1 MAAFIEN
8 YLKKSGIMD
17 SDSVKE
23 ALTHKSAD
31 SRHYEKLEFLG
42 DSVLGLVVSEYLYKS
57 ILDADVGEL
66 ARIKGY
72 LVSRD
77 ALFNIGK
84 KNNASKLL
92 KSGSTLKPGE
102 IKNNKKIMSDI
113 VESVIGAIYLTEGFE
128 SARNFILE
136 IYKDEF
142 RLVSKKKDFGDYK
155 SGLQMKTLAM
165 HNILP
170 EYRVV
175 KTEGKEHRKIFHVEV
190 MLKGLVIGKGR
201 GMTIKEA
208 EQMAAKK
215 GLEKISKEEKSELFS
230 K

>member
-1 MAAFIEN
+1 
-8 YLKKSGIMD
+8 
-17 SDSVKE
+17 
-23 ALTHKSAD
+23 
-31 SRHYEKLEFLG
+31 
-42 DSVLGLVVSEYLYKS
+42 
-57 ILDADVGEL
+57 
-66 ARIKGY
+66 
-72 LVSRD
+72 
-77 ALFNIGK
+77 
-84 KNNASKLL
+84 
-92 KSGSTLKPGE
+92 
-102 IKNNKKIMSDI
+102 